1 MMAGWPATN
10 PTETSRN
17 QREKVARSFPL
28 EKTRNIGI
36 MAHIDAGKTTTTERI
51 LFYTGRTHKIGE
63 THEGASQM
71 DWMEQEQERGIT
83 ITSAATACEWLG
95 HRINIIDTPG
105 HVDFTVEVERSL
117 RVLDGA
123 VAVFDSVA
131 GVEPQS
137 ETVWRQA
144 DKYSVPRV
152 AYINKMDRT
161 GADFYMS
168 VDTIRDR
175 LGANAV
181 PIQLPIGAEDEF
193 AGIVDLVTMKAT
205 IYKDDL
211 GQDLEVTDIPAELAD
226 QAEEYRTALLEAV
239 ADQDDELMELY
250 LEGEEIAEERIIAAL
265 KAATLAIEITPV
277 LCGSS
282 FKNKGVQ
289 PLLDKIVELLPS
301 PLDIPPVAGL
311 LPAKKGE
318 EEREEATRPAD
329 DSGPFAAL
337 AFKVMADPY
346 VGKLTYFRVYSGS
359 LEAGGRVLNVTTGK
373 TERIGRLLMMHANSR
388 EEIDRVYS
396 GDICAGVGLKQTG
409 TGDTLSAPDAPIEL
423 ESMEFPDTV
432 IAVAIEPKTKSDQE
446 KLGTALQRLAEED
459 PTFKIESDEETG
471 QTVIHGMGEL
481 HLEVLVD
488 RMVREF
494 NVEANVG
501 KPQVAYRETIR
512 KEVPKV
518 SGKFARQTGGRGQYG
533 HAVINIE
540 PAPGEGFIFDNQ
552 IKGGVIPTEYIP
564 AVQQGIKEALE
575 NGVKAGYPMV
585 DVKVELIDGSY
596 HDVDSSEMAFK
607 IAGSMALQEA
617 ARKAS
622 PTLLEPVMAVEVT
635 TPEDYLGDVIGD
647 LSRRRGKVQGQEQ
660 RGNALAVQAYVP
672 LSEMFGYATDLRSS
686 TQGRAQYTMQFE
698 RYEEVPGSIA
708 EEIAESRSGA
718 TAGAEA

>member
-1 MMAGWPATN
+1 
-10 PTETSRN
+10 
-17 QREKVARSFPL
+17 VARSFPL

-51 LFYTGRTHKIGE
+51 LYYTGRTHKIGE
-63 THEGASQM
+63 VHEGAATM

-144 DKYSVPRV
+144 DKYSVPRI

-161 GADFYMS
+161 GADFYRS
-168 VDTIRDR
+168 VETIKDR

-181 PIQLPIGAEDEF
+181 PIQLPIGAEGEF

-211 GQDLEVTDIPAELAD
+211 GQELEVVDVPADLAD
-226 QAEEYRTALLEAV
+226 QADEYRTTLLEAV

-250 LEGEEIAEERIIAAL
+250 LEGEEIAEDRILAAL

-289 PLLDKIVELLPS
+289 PLLDKIVEILPS
-301 PLDIPPVAGL
+301 PLDIPAVEGM
-311 LPAKKGE
+311 LPLKKGE

-409 TGDTLSAPDAPIEL
+409 TGDTLSAPDNPIEL

-446 KLGTALQRLAEED
+446 KLGMALQRLAEED

-471 QTVIHGMGEL
+471 QTLIHGMGEL

-488 RMVREF
+488 RMIREF

-540 PAPGEGFIFDNQ
+540 PAPGDGFVFDNK

-635 TPEDYLGDVIGD
+635 TPEEFLGDVIGD

-660 RGNALAVQAYVP
+660 RGNALAVQAFVP

-698 RYEEVPGSIA
+698 RYEEVPSNIA
-708 EEIAESRSGA
+708 EEIAESRSGT
-718 TAGAEA
+718 TAGAGA